1 MWCSRLPILL
11 ANLLI
16 SVVAGL
22 LVCCYGEVR
31 AAATEGV
38 IQFEE
43 GEALGGRFVAT
54 PESGLI
60 AWQNSAF
67 DSPFTFATNHF
78 STIVFPP
85 APDAK
90 PHTGRLGFEFINGD
104 QVFGDL
110 TRIEGNTFFV
120 NTVQFGELVF
130 EATRLRRIYRWND
143 GQSGSFVGPGPLSGW
158 EVRGTDSAWQE
169 RAGQLLT
176 DVPLATIRRNI
187 GLTNRSRIELELA
200 WSGQPNF
207 SIAMGT
213 QLTDESAKRAFR
225 IEVWDTYLVL
235 LRELD
240 EMAEVVAIG
249 STTNAKGKL
258 RLAIDLDQ
266 AKNHAI
272 VYSEE
277 GKKLADL
284 QLGSDVSQVAEGF
297 QLENVSG
304 NIRLES
310 LRVFTGGG
318 PMPAKERDDV
328 TLANFDEGQQ
338 VVGNWTEIRDG
349 QVVIQDGEVTTTV
362 DLARLQVAHWPVQES
377 SGTNGGDTDA
387 ASSTEESEGGTNRV
401 RCITQGT
408 MRITGELKEIGEGTL
423 QLAATMLSRDIGIP
437 LAEIRSLQN
446 LVPLA
451 GPERTVARIG
461 VLSLADSKVR
471 GVLEP
476 ATATEQSSCLKFLP
490 RHARNSANLRATTNG
505 KLVYREPDPPG
516 DAMQQQAQSNPP
528 ARARNRGLVGGM
540 MGAFLGGGG
549 VGGGVPSRRLV
560 HLRNGDIVPGVVQQI
575 DAENI
580 TIESDVSGKK
590 VISQSDVKAIELS
603 GAMGA
608 PNLEDGKRN
617 RLLTVPRNRKKTPP
631 RHLLVSV
638 SGDYL
643 RGTIVALDN
652 DKFTVENGLE
662 SLEVGRRS
670 ITKVI
675 FFHED
680 ELTETAPDSAPK
692 PDQDSAEDITKD
704 TTKEEPLTTN
714 KLVVQA
720 IQRDGVRLS
729 FVPREVGGDELIGDS
744 ELLGV
749 CLVNLKTADAILFG
763 SYIEQSAADLPFHRW
778 RLVHAPEPKVLTEG
792 ANGEGGRNPGMS
804 SPLVGTEAPD
814 FKLKM
819 LDGGMFQVQE
829 MHGRIIVLDFWAS
842 WCGPCMQAM
851 PQIDAAIAKFHPDDV
866 KLVTI
871 NLQESPEQIR
881 GTLERLGIQPAV
893 ALDIDGVAASLYQA
907 NAIPQTVII
916 DREGKIRR
924 VFVGS
929 NPKLGEQIE
938 VALYDLVVLDEPK

>member
-1 MWCSRLPILL
+1 VFAI
-11 ANLLI
+11 LLI
-16 SVVAGL
+16 SAVIGL
-22 LVCCYGEVR
+22 LATCHGEGQ
-31 AAATEGV
+31 AFATDGV

-43 GEALGGRFVAT
+43 GETLGGQFVAV
-54 PESGLI
+54 PDSGVI

-67 DSPFTFATNHF
+67 DGPFTFATNHF

-85 APDAK
+85 LPDAP
-90 PHTGRLGFEFINGD
+90 PHAGRLGFEFINGD

-110 TRIEGNTFFV
+110 TRIEGKAFFV
-120 NTVQFGELVF
+120 NTTQFGELVF
-130 EATRLRRIYRWND
+130 DASRLRRIYRWND
-143 GQSGSFVGPGPLSGW
+143 GQSGSYVGPGPLSGW
-158 EVRGTDSAWQE
+158 EVRGTDNAWQE

-176 DVPLATIRRNI
+176 DVPLASIRRNI
-187 GLTNRSRIELELA
+187 GLANRSRIELELA

-225 IEVWDTYLVL
+225 IEVWDTSLVL

-249 STTNAKGKL
+249 STTEAKGKL

-284 QLGSDVSQVAEGF
+284 QLGSDASQVAEGIQF
-297 QLENVSG
+297 ENVSG

-318 PMPAKERDDV
+318 PMPVNERDDV
-328 TLANFDEGQQ
+328 TLASFDEGQQ
-338 VVGNWTEIRDG
+338 VLGNWTEIRDG
-349 QVVIQDGEVTTTV
+349 QVVIQDGDLTTTA
-362 DLARLQVAHWPVQES
+362 DLGRLQVAHWPTQVTGDTS
-377 SGTNGGDTDA
+377 SNDTDA
-387 ASSTEESEGGTNRV
+387 PSDAQVSEEETNKV

-408 MRITGELKEIGEGTL
+408 MRITGELKGIGESVL
-423 QLAATMLSRDIGIP
+423 QLSATMLSRDINIP

-451 GPERTVARIG
+451 KPARTAARIG
-461 VLSLADSKVR
+461 VLSLADTQVR
-471 GVLEP
+471 GVLE
-476 ATATEQSSCLKFLP
+476 AARANEQASCLRFLP
-490 RHARNSANLRATTNG
+490 RHALNSANLRASTNG
-505 KLVYREPDPPG
+505 KLVYREPDPPSTG
-516 DAMQQQAQSNPP
+516 MQQQAQVVPP

-575 DAENI
+575 DAETI
-580 TIESDVSGKK
+580 TIESDVSGQK

-603 GAMGA
+603 GVMGA
-608 PNLEDGKRN
+608 PDLEDGKRI

-643 RGTIVALDN
+643 RGTIVALDS
-652 DKFTVENGLE
+652 DKFIVENGLE
-662 SLEVGRRS
+662 SLEVSRRS

-680 ELTETAPDSAPK
+680 EFAETATDSAPK
-692 PDQDSAEDITKD
+692 PDQDAAKETAE
-704 TTKEEPLTTN
+704 EEPLTAN

-763 SYIEQSAADLPFHRW
+763 SYIEQSTADLPFHRW
-778 RLVHAPEPKVLTEG
+778 RLVHAPEPKVLAEG
-792 ANGEGGRNPGMS
+792 ANGDGRNPGMN

-819 LDGGMFQVQE
+819 LDGGLFQVQE

-938 VALYDLVVLDEPK
+938 VALYDLVVLDEPQ